1 MRRRSVF
8 IPLLF
13 LLIASTTSRLMGQVT
28 YSAHE
33 GKLPLSVGF
42 GVADFSDDWG
52 FRNPRQI
59 GLTLWIDWRL
69 PHMPRPLEGLGLDI
83 EGRDVNYATPSYIA
97 GHRMTT
103 GLGGPMFQWRREH
116 RVRPYV
122 KYLIGFGN
130 IDFPGPPGS
139 CCYQQDTRVI
149 FAPGIGT
156 DVRLVGRLSA
166 RGEYEYQMWHQ
177 IFGPHDLTPQG
188 FTFGVVYDL
197 GRMER

>member
-1 MRRRSVF
+1 MVRKPVL
-8 IPLLF
+8 IPTLF
-13 LLIASTTSRLMGQVT
+13 LILLGCAAHLGAQVT
-28 YSAHE
+28 YSARE
-33 GKLPLSVGF
+33 GRTPLSVGF

-52 FRNPRQI
+52 VQNPRQI

-69 PHMPRPLEGLGLDI
+69 PHMPRQLQGLGLDI

-103 GLGGPMFQWRREH
+103 GLGGPMYQWRRD
-116 RVRPYV
+116 RLIRPYA

-149 FAPGIGT
+149 FAPAAGA

-166 RGEYEYQMWHQ
+166 RGEYEYQFWHQ
-177 IFGPHDLTPQG
+177 IFGPHDLNPNG

-197 GRMER
+197 GRIQQ